1 MSKTTKAPKDPNKT
15 PAKPNGGK
23 GKGDESGNAIAPA
36 KPATL
41 GKKEDEEVLPTQ
53 TPQAGDTQDNPIVI
67 PAVSTPS
74 TQVVNPAAVEP
85 KQEEPKEL
93 PKEDVKG
100 VAMMANMP
108 APNVVIG
115 VTALKEVVVLKT
127 VEDLGRVPVITM
139 TDEVRQDLTPSTLT
153 YAIARIEVKKEME
166 RVKGTVHITQLL
178 YAHEL

>member
-1 MSKTTKAPKDPNKT
+1 MSKAPKDPNKAPT
-15 PAKPNGGK
+15 KPRGGK
-23 GKGDESGNAIAPA
+23 GKGDEAGNAIASA

-53 TPQAGDTQDNPIVI
+53 KPTDDVKDIPKETP
-67 PAVSTPS
+67 
-74 TQVVNPAAVEP
+74 
-85 KQEEPKEL
+85 KEEPKESSI

-127 VEDLGRVPVITM
+127 VEDLGRIPVITM
-139 TDEVRQDLTPSTLT
+139 TDEVRKDLTPSTLT
-153 YAIARIEVKKEME
+153 YAIARIEVKREME

-178 YAHEL
+178 YAHDL